1 MGVDYYNILKVN
13 RNATDDDL
21 RKSYRRLAMRW
32 HPDKNPSNK
41 KEAEAKFK
49 QMSEAYEANCTEFF
63 LHGPFCELYSDRNCV
78 KLSDIS
84 TLLVQVLSDPHK
96 RAIYDQHGEEGLK
109 GMPPPGS
116 QSAASNGSSG
126 PSNFQFNPRD
136 AEDIFAEIFGSS
148 SPFGFESMN
157 RSKSVRFQKDGS
169 GTFGGFGRTDSTYRS
184 YAEGAGPSGSQTR
197 KAPVV
202 ENHLVCSLED
212 LYMGSKR
219 KMKISRNTIEFSD
232 RVSIYLSCSTI
243 RRLVPETEILT
254 IEIKPGWKKGTK
266 ITFPG
271 KGNEQANQL
280 PADLVF
286 IIDEKPHDVYKRD
299 GSDLIVH
306 QEISLVNALAGTTI
320 NLTTLDGRDL
330 AINVSNV
337 VYPGHQLIIT
347 EEGMPIAKEPGKKG
361 NLIIKFDVKFPSRL
375 TPQQQADIR
384 RVLGS

>member
-32 HPDKNPSNK
+32 HPDKNPSDK

-49 QMSEAYEANCTEFF
+49 QMSEAYE
-63 LHGPFCELYSDRNCV
+63 
-78 KLSDIS
+78 
-84 TLLVQVLSDPHK
+84 
-96 RAIYDQHGEEGLK
+96 HGEEGLK

-212 LYMGSKR
+212 LYMGAKR
-219 KMKISRNTIEFSD
+219 KMKISRNVSQPNGYKHFFSN
-232 RVSIYLSCSTI
+232 Y
-243 RRLVPETEILT
+243 
-254 IEIKPGWKKGTK
+254 
-266 ITFPG
+266 
-271 KGNEQANQL
+271 
-280 PADLVF
+280 
-286 IIDEKPHDVYKRD
+286 
-299 GSDLIVH
+299 
-306 QEISLVNALAGTTI
+306 
-320 NLTTLDGRDL
+320 
-330 AINVSNV
+330 
-337 VYPGHQLIIT
+337 
-347 EEGMPIAKEPGKKG
+347 
-361 NLIIKFDVKFPSRL
+361 
-375 TPQQQADIR
+375 
-384 RVLGS
+384 